1 MAFRFPLAAVLRLR
15 EIHEQREE
23 RLLTQ
28 ILTQMNQARE
38 TIVSLDEQIA
48 GAAIAREAALR
59 ERMSVAE
66 LHAAYGMEAL
76 LKERRAFTE
85 QQLAQFTVLR
95 DKQIQVYQAA
105 HRDREVLSKM
115 WQQQKDAFAADLAR
129 REQKSLDDL
138 FLSRRLRK

>member
-28 ILTQMNQARE
+28 ILTQLNQAQD
-38 TIVSLDEQIA
+38 TIVSLGEQIA
-48 GAAIAREAALR
+48 AAATTRERALGA
-59 ERMSVAE
+59 RMSVAE

-85 QQLAQFTVLR
+85 QQLAQFTALR
-95 DKQIQVYQAA
+95 DKQILVYQAA
-105 HRDREVLSKM
+105 HRDREVLSRM
-115 WQQQKDAFAADLAR
+115 RQQQQQAFASSLAR
-129 REQKSLDDL
+129 QEQKSLDDL